1 MLTSAD
7 QGLTI
12 ETNEVS
18 GESLNSGSNT
28 KPLLRSRVEIIHD
41 IKMLVP
47 AGSPEPEDEQVL
59 NQLASL
65 TQELTKVYQAAG
77 QLREDPF
84 ADAWNRRVHCYRDL
98 VAEQVKGRRILVTGG
113 NGCVG
118 SQLIQELKTFE
129 PEKIVCLDLLLDESS
144 SLNKD
149 NDSVEQFTFY
159 EVDIRDQNEL
169 EKVFLQEKPDLVFH
183 LAAMRLPGMAE
194 QRVRDAVSTNIMGT
208 HNVIR
213 FCEKY
218 GVKKCIFSSTGKA
231 SRYVTGEVYAATKKV
246 CEWLFDQAAQSGST
260 VYGMVRFTH
269 MLDNSAA
276 CEQFDQKVKHG
287 KIVNIHAPD
296 KYVCGQNVHEAVSL
310 LLNSLVVSKPG
321 KLEFL
326 VCRNLGWPVETL
338 EVALYKILQSGKNI
352 PIYFQGSPVG
362 YEEGF
367 FRGNVDWDDPSAFNL
382 LVNAIEKVS
391 SRVDASGDFIVTPVL
406 PCCFERLEAE
416 LAAVRKV
423 LNDPTSADS
432 QIKQALAECIM
443 KVACSIYSQAP
454 IELLSKVLNWGTDP
468 EYLQLDGATLDSHQ
482 PTIRLFIES
491 LSAKYRNSASHSGSH
506 SGSLSTR

>member
-1 MLTSAD
+1 MPMSTN
-7 QGLTI
+7 QGQNLGVFKSGNCLKSSTI
-12 ETNEVS
+12 
-18 GESLNSGSNT
+18 
-28 KPLLRSRVEIIHD
+28 KQFPARSRIEIIHE
-41 IKMLVP
+41 IKTLVP
-47 AGSPEPEDEQVL
+47 AGSPEPEDEQIL

-65 TQELTKVYQAAG
+65 TQDLTRVYQAAD

-84 ADAWNRRVHCYRDL
+84 SDAWNRRVYCYREE
-98 VAEQVKGRRILVTGG
+98 VREQVKGRRILVTGG
-113 NGCVG
+113 SGCVG

-129 PEKIVCLDLLLDESS
+129 PAKIICLDLARGESS
-144 SLNKD
+144 PQNEN
-149 NDSVEQFTFY
+149 NDSHDDSANQFTFY
-159 EVDIRDQNEL
+159 SVDIRDQNEL
-169 EKVFLQEKPDLVFH
+169 EKVFLQESPDLVFH
-183 LAAMRLPGMAE
+183 LAAIRLPGMAE

-208 HNVIR
+208 HNVIQ

-246 CEWLFDQAAQSGST
+246 CEWLFDRAAQSGST

-269 MLDNSAA
+269 MLDNSAV
-276 CEQFDQKVKHG
+276 CEQFDCQVRRG

-338 EVALYKILQSGKNI
+338 EVALYKILRSGRNI

-406 PCCFERLEAE
+406 PCCFERLATE
-416 LAAVRKV
+416 LSAVRRV
-423 LNDPTSADS
+423 LNDPGSADS
-432 QIKQALAECIM
+432 QIKQVLADCVM
-443 KVACSIYSQAP
+443 KVARSIYSQAP
-454 IELLSKVLNWGTDP
+454 VDLLSKVLNWGTDP
-468 EYLQLDGATLDSHQ
+468 DYLQLDCATLDSHQ

-491 LSAKYRNSASHSGSH
+491 LAAKYRVKTSQ
-506 SGSLSTR
+506 R

>member
-1 MLTSAD
+1 MPVSAN
-7 QGLTI
+7 QGRNLG
-12 ETNEVS
+12 VFKS
-18 GESLNSGSNT
+18 SNYLEPFTT
-28 KPLLRSRVEIIHD
+28 KQAPARSRIEIIRD
-41 IKMLVP
+41 IKRLVP
-47 AGSPEPEDEQVL
+47 AGSPEPEDEQIL
-59 NQLASL
+59 NQLAGL
-65 TQELTKVYQAAG
+65 TQELTKVYLAAG

-84 ADAWNRRVHCYRDL
+84 SDAWNRRVHCYR
-98 VAEQVKGRRILVTGG
+98 EQVMEQLKGQRILVTGG
-113 NGCVG
+113 SGCVG

-129 PEKIVCLDLLLDESS
+129 PEKIICLDLAGAEPYTPSES
-144 SLNKD
+144 D
-149 NDSVEQFTFY
+149 NSANRFTFHN
-159 EVDIRDQNEL
+159 VDIRDQNEF

-183 LAAMRLPGMAE
+183 LAAIRLPGMAE

-276 CEQFDQKVKHG
+276 CEQFDHQVRRG

-310 LLNSLVVSKPG
+310 LLNSLVVSKPR

-391 SRVDASGDFIVTPVL
+391 SRVDASGDFIITPVL
-406 PCCFERLEAE
+406 PCCFERLDTE
-416 LAAVRKV
+416 LSAIRRV
-423 LNDPTSADS
+423 LNDPQSADS
-432 QIKQALAECIM
+432 QIKQVLADCIM
-443 KVACSIYSQAP
+443 RVARSIYSQAP

-468 EYLQLDGATLDSHQ
+468 DYLQLDCATLDSHQ

-491 LSAKYRNSASHSGSH
+491 LAAKCQVK
-506 SGSLSTR
+506 TRQR

>member
-1 MLTSAD
+1 MSTK
-7 QGLTI
+7 QGQTQGVVKSDHYAKSDNYL
-12 ETNEVS
+12 
-18 GESLNSGSNT
+18 ESSTVKQS
-28 KPLLRSRVEIIHD
+28 PARSRIEIIHE
-41 IKMLVP
+41 IKTLVP
-47 AGSPEPEDEQVL
+47 AGAPEPEDEQVL
-59 NQLASL
+59 SQLKIL

-84 ADAWNRRVHCYRDL
+84 SDAWNRRVHCYRDQ
-98 VAEQVKGRRILVTGG
+98 VKEQVKGRRILVTGG
-113 NGCVG
+113 RGCVG

-129 PEKIVCLDLLLDESS
+129 PEKIICLDLMGDEPSPSS
-144 SLNKD
+144 AKD
-149 NDSVEQFTFY
+149 DSADQLTFY
-159 EVDIRDQNEL
+159 GVDIRDQNGL
-169 EKVFLQEKPDLVFH
+169 EKVFLQEKPELVFH
-183 LAAMRLPGMAE
+183 LAAIRLPGMAE
-194 QRVRDAVSTNIMGT
+194 QRVRDAVSTNIIGT

-218 GVKKCIFSSTGKA
+218 RVKRCIFSSTGKA

-260 VYGMVRFTH
+260 IYGMVRFTH

-276 CEQFDQKVKHG
+276 CEQFDQQVKRG

-310 LLNSLVVSKPG
+310 LLNSLVVSRPG

-406 PCCFERLEAE
+406 PCCFERLETE
-416 LAAVRKV
+416 LAAVRRV
-423 LNDPTSADS
+423 LNAPGSTDS
-432 QIKQALAECIM
+432 QIKQVLADCIM
-443 KVACSIYSQAP
+443 KVARSIYSQAP

-468 EYLQLDGATLDSHQ
+468 DYLQLDCATLDSHQ
-482 PTIRLFIES
+482 PTIRLFVES
-491 LSAKYRNSASHSGSH
+491 LAAKYQVRASQ
-506 SGSLSTR
+506 R

>member
-1 MLTSAD
+1 MPVSAN
-7 QGLTI
+7 QGQNLRVVQSD
-12 ETNEVS
+12 NYL
-18 GESLNSGSNT
+18 ESFTT
-28 KPLLRSRVEIIHD
+28 KQSSARSRIEIIRD
-41 IKMLVP
+41 IKRLVP
-47 AGSPEPEDEQVL
+47 AGSPEPEDEQTL
-59 NQLASL
+59 NQLAGL

-84 ADAWNRRVHCYRDL
+84 SDAWNRRVHCYREQ
-98 VAEQVKGRRILVTGG
+98 VIEQVKGQRILVTGG
-113 NGCVG
+113 SGCVG

-129 PEKIVCLDLLLDESS
+129 PEKIICLDLTRGEPSPIVENHDS
-144 SLNKD
+144 
-149 NDSVEQFTFY
+149 NDDSDHQFTFY
-159 EVDIRDQNEL
+159 AVDIRDQNLL
-169 EKVFLQEKPDLVFH
+169 EKVFLQERPDLVFH
-183 LAAMRLPGMAE
+183 LAAIRLPGVAE
-194 QRVRDAVSTNIMGT
+194 QRVRDAVSTNILGT

-213 FCEKY
+213 FCEEY
-218 GVKKCIFSSTGKA
+218 RVKKCIFSSTGKA

-276 CEQFDQKVKHG
+276 CEQFDHQVKRG

-406 PCCFERLEAE
+406 PCCFERLDTE
-416 LAAVRKV
+416 LSAIRRV
-423 LNDPTSADS
+423 LNDPQSADS
-432 QIKQALAECIM
+432 QIKQVLADCIM
-443 KVACSIYSQAP
+443 RVARSVYSQAP
-454 IELLSKVLNWGTDP
+454 IEMLSKVLNWGTDP
-468 EYLQLDGATLDSHQ
+468 DFLQLDCATLDSHQ

-491 LSAKYRNSASHSGSH
+491 LAAKCQVK
-506 SGSLSTR
+506 TRQR